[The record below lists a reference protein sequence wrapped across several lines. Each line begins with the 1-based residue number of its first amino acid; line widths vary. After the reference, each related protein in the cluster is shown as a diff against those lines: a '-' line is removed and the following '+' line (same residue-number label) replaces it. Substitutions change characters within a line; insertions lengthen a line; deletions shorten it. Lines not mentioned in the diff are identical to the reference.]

1 MGSLISKAKEEEKK
15 VTPARECVLKHLE
28 DPRSPTDEI
37 SRTPIEVADKQ
48 PKEST
53 RHLAFAN
60 ALKEQNKTVYESSPI
75 YPRSERCD
83 VKKIKIPFAAAL
95 DSIPVSQTNDSNSSS
110 AFNISAIE
118 KEN

>member
-1 MGSLISKAKEEEKK
+1 MGSLISKVKEEEKK
-15 VTPARECVLKHLE
+15 LTPGRECVLKHLE

-75 YPRSERCD
+75 YPKSD
-83 VKKIKIPFAAAL
+83 IKKKPFAAAL
-95 DSIPVSQTNDSNSSS
+95 DSIPILQANDSNSSS
-110 AFNISAIE
+110 TFNISAIE

>member
-1 MGSLISKAKEEEKK
+1 MGSLISKVKEEEKK
-15 VTPARECVLKHLE
+15 LTPGRECVLKHLE

-37 SRTPIEVADKQ
+37 SRTPIEVADK

-75 YPRSERCD
+75 YPRSERSD
-83 VKKIKIPFAAAL
+83 IKKLKKPFAAAL
-95 DSIPVSQTNDSNSSS
+95 ESIPILQANDSNSSS
-110 AFNISAIE
+110 TFNISAIE